1 MKYKIEKKGNNVNFI
16 NYENGNGFD
25 YIEFADKLYAGEKI
39 EISDYGN
46 LTIEEKKIIDKTIK
60 ELNDLS
66 NVRKRKKII
75 AQLDNE

>member
-16 NYENGNGFD
+16 NLETEKGFD
-25 YIEFADKLYAGEKI
+25 YIEFADKLYLGEKI

-46 LTIEEKKIIDKTIK
+46 ITEEEQKIIDKTIK

-66 NVRKRKKII
+66 NARKRRKII

>member
-16 NYENGNGFD
+16 NHENGNGFD